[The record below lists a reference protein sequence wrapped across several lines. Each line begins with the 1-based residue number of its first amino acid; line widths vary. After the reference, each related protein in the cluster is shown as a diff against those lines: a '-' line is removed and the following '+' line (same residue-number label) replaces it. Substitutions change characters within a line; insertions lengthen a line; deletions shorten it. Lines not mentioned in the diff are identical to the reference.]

1 MSGQGSQYEI
11 IQKLGEGGMGMVYLA
26 KDTMIDRLVAI
37 KQLHRNS
44 GSEEE
49 SLGERFQAE
58 AHALAKLNHPN
69 VTHLYSFIP
78 KEDTYWMIMEYVR
91 SEEHTSELQSRENL
105 VCRLLLEYK
114 NT

>member
-26 KDTMIDRLVAI
+26 KDPMIHRLVAI

-49 SLGERFQAE
+49 SSGERFQAE

-69 VTHLYSFIP
+69 VTHLYALIP
-78 KEDTYWMIMEYVR
+78 KEDTYWMIMEYVAGKAM
-91 SEEHTSELQSRENL
+91 EH
-105 VCRLLLEYK
+105 RLADK
-114 NT
+114 

>member
-1 MSGQGSQYEI
+1 MMSGQGSQYEI

-37 KQLHRNS
+37 KQLHRNT

-58 AHALAKLNHPN
+58 ALDDNGICGRKNSRRLAFGP
-69 VTHLYSFIP
+69 
-78 KEDTYWMIMEYVR
+78 
-91 SEEHTSELQSRENL
+91 
-105 VCRLLLEYK
+105 
-114 NT
+114 